1 MVLFCHQWK
10 WKGSKYFCKQF
21 QRGSLSLDLWCDFE
35 EIDFKKIE
43 FRQFCK
49 FEFLATMLNDVK
61 SKGISNESF
70 FYCNFAHHKETKWW
84 KFNSFICRF
93 FKNHCWKTWNLLS
106 LEKYF
111 VKTSYSVIKCNVMI
125 SRNFYVIMVRVSFR
139 NFYTVKTLSF
149 PFRKFLMKRCIRN
162 WSFFSSFEWNMWAL
176 KFMGVSEYPKAKEV
190 VVVLCTSTYIGP
202 NINNP

>member
-84 KFNSFICRF
+84 KFNSFICLF
-93 FKNHCWKTWNLLS
+93 SKTTVEKRRIYSHLKYISWQQQKFREIITLHFITLYDVFT
-106 LEKYF
+106 KYF
-111 VKTSYSVIKCNVMI
+111 SSESKFHVFQQWFLKKRQINEL
-125 SRNFYVIMVRVSFR
+125 NFHHFVS
-139 NFYTVKTLSF
+139 LW
-149 PFRKFLMKRCIRN
+149 C
-162 WSFFSSFEWNMWAL
+162 
-176 KFMGVSEYPKAKEV
+176 AK
-190 VVVLCTSTYIGP
+190 LQ
-202 NINNP
+202 

>member
-1 MVLFCHQWK
+1 MTPPWCLIFTWRVKKCVWGACEGVKIRLTRSQRHKVCISSTVPKGTPFNRVNLKEKKRFFKKIPKERLAVFFVEIKVRIILVLFCHKWK

-43 FRQFCK
+43 FRQLCK

-106 LEKYF
+106 F
-111 VKTSYSVIKCNVMI
+111 
-125 SRNFYVIMVRVSFR
+125 
-139 NFYTVKTLSF
+139 
-149 PFRKFLMKRCIRN
+149 
-162 WSFFSSFEWNMWAL
+162 
-176 KFMGVSEYPKAKEV
+176 
-190 VVVLCTSTYIGP
+190 
-202 NINNP
+202 